1 VRVAIYARVSTSDK
15 DQNPETQ
22 LGPLREFIAS
32 QGWTTAGEYVDQAS
46 ANDLRGRRAWRTL
59 LELAS
64 KRKVD
69 VLLVWKLD
77 RAFRSV
83 SHATTTLEDL
93 RRWGVGLRSYSEAW
107 LDTSGSSP
115 VGDLIF
121 HVLAAV
127 AQFERSLIAE
137 RVRAGMARARREGR
151 HLGRPRAVNGE
162 WAEVQPLLANGT
174 MTPLD
179 AATRLHIS
187 RSTVYRLLHLTRG
200 TVSGEPGAPNPT

>member
-1 VRVAIYARVSTSDK
+1 MRVAIYARVSTSDK

-22 LGPLREFIAS
+22 LGPLREFVTS
-32 QGWTTAGEYVDQAS
+32 QGWTTIGEYVDAAS
-46 ANDLRGRRAWRTL
+46 ANDLRGRRAWRML
-59 LELAS
+59 LDLAS

-115 VGDLIF
+115 VGDL
-121 HVLAAV
+121 
-127 AQFERSLIAE
+127 
-137 RVRAGMARARREGR
+137 VRA
-151 HLGRPRAVNGE
+151 
-162 WAEVQPLLANGT
+162 
-174 MTPLD
+174 
-179 AATRLHIS
+179 
-187 RSTVYRLLHLTRG
+187 TV
-200 TVSGEPGAPNPT
+200 